1 MTCEQTISVNQ
12 ENTEQKISLFQENRE
27 KNISVMNENL
37 NLVISGSYNDLSDKP
52 KINSVELVGNK
63 TFEDLGA
70 KRLTNSD
77 IELIINS
84 VV

>member
-1 MTCEQTISVNQ
+1 MTCEQSISVNQ
-12 ENTEQKISLFQENRE
+12 ENTEQKISLFQENKE

-52 KINSVELVGNK
+52 QINSVELIGNK
-63 TFEDLGA
+63 SFEDLGA
-70 KRLTNSD
+70 ERLTNSE
-77 IELIINS
+77 IESIINS

>member
-1 MTCEQTISVNQ
+1 MTCEQTISINQ

-52 KINSVELVGNK
+52 KVKPKQRAIPKTCPSTGNNIYK
-63 TFEDLGA
+63 MNLSIFE
-70 KRLTNSD
+70 K
-77 IELIINS
+77 
-84 VV
+84 

>member
-1 MTCEQTISVNQ
+1 
-12 ENTEQKISLFQENRE
+12 
-27 KNISVMNENL
+27 MNENL

-70 KRLTNSD
+70 ERLTNSD